1 MDELR
6 KEYTAVVGEYDR
18 LIREGDVRRYEQIK
32 DMNVR
37 IAGILERMLT
47 ILAQQRDS
55 INNTAEYRDGLV
67 EKLKR
72 IQLDYNG
79 LLQTTDKLETLRR
92 IRAQET
98 DDSKGVLLQY
108 LIALSVLIGLVFLV
122 MIVRAWL
129 YRRST
134 SSSTTSPAT
143 IAPLT

>member
-6 KEYTAVVGEYDR
+6 KEYQALLQEYDT
-18 LIREGDVRRYEQIK
+18 LIREGNVNDYEQIK
-32 DMNVR
+32 NLNVR
-37 IAGILERMLT
+37 IAGVLEQMLT

-55 INNTAEYRDGLV
+55 INNTAEYRDSLV

-98 DDSKGVLLQY
+98 DESKAVLLQY
-108 LIALSVLIGLVFLV
+108 FIALGVLIGLVFLV
-122 MIVRAWL
+122 IIVRAWL

-134 SSSTTSPAT
+134 SASTASPAT

>member
-6 KEYTAVVGEYDR
+6 KEYKQLLTEYDR
-18 LIREGDVRRYEQIK
+18 LIAEGDVKNYDRIKELNVQIARVLEQ
-32 DMNVR
+32 
-37 IAGILERMLT
+37 MLT
-47 ILAQQRDS
+47 ILARVRDS
-55 INNTAEYRDGLV
+55 INNTQEYRDTLV

-92 IRAQET
+92 IRAQEK
-98 DDSKGVLLQY
+98 DDSRGLLFNY
-108 LIALSVLIGLVFLV
+108 LIALAVLIGLVLLV
-122 MIVRAWL
+122 MIVRTWF

-134 SSSTTSPAT
+134 SASTTSPAT

>member
-6 KEYTAVVGEYDR
+6 KEYKQLLDEYDT
-18 LIREGDVRRYEQIK
+18 LIAEGNVKNYDRIK
-32 DMNVR
+32 ELNVR
-37 IAGILERMLT
+37 IARVLEQMLT
-47 ILAQQRDS
+47 LLARLRDS
-55 INNTAEYRDGLV
+55 IDNTQEYRDTLV

-92 IRAQET
+92 IRAQEK
-98 DDSKGVLLQY
+98 DDSRGLLFNY
-108 LIALSVLIGLVFLV
+108 LIALAVLIGLVLLV
-122 MIVRAWL
+122 MIVRTWF

-134 SSSTTSPAT
+134 SASTTSPAT